1 MPFDDFRMQIW
12 GEFISNL
19 QYAYRITRRRDHVQ
33 QYDLGMKMASQECRL
48 TNRIDSGLRNL
59 DGKKNF
65 VHEYVHFYMRS
76 L

>member
-1 MPFDDFRMQIW
+1 
-12 GEFISNL
+12 
-19 QYAYRITRRRDHVQ
+19 
-33 QYDLGMKMASQECRL
+33 L